1 MLKDSLEVRG
11 QRGFFIQEQEA
22 TERAGEQQQAGSFFR
37 DIQMRSQM
45 KNHLDFLFFSV
56 SFSPLLPAL
65 IANMKYRGRRK
76 VRAAAALQQQQRDIT
91 NICPRPETVVERDDV
106 IKGRRRGPELVGGP
120 SALLGE
126 QERKNLL
133 KSGKAS
139 SLHFLILASSK
150 YLWPHVC
157 TAQGHRAGDEGKKGL
172 SWQQL
177 DRRGPPD
184 QRGRRSRWS
193 CRSFKGLGWLR
204 KEGDTGISA
213 ILFLLH
219 TCRCAFQWWEGCGGK
234 RSQCISR
241 HQSYTQLRTTQLD
254 QHANLRCFCVH
265 WYSFAVSVQPG
276 NTITQLER
284 LMKWNKP
291 FSPEDGK

>member
-11 QRGFFIQEQEA
+11 QRGFFTQEQEA
-22 TERAGEQQQAGSFFR
+22 TDRAGEQQQAGSSFR

-45 KNHLDFLFFSV
+45 KNHLDFLFSLFLFLPS
-56 SFSPLLPAL
+56 SSSPPPPPSAL

-106 IKGRRRGPELVGGP
+106 IKGRRRGLELVGRSFGA
-120 SALLGE
+120 SGGAGE
-126 QERKNLL
+126 EKFVDEW
-133 KSGKAS
+133 KAS

-157 TAQGHRAGDEGKKGL
+157 TAQSHRAGDEGKKGL

-184 QRGRRSRWS
+184 QRGRRSRCS
-193 CRSFKGLGWLR
+193 CRNLKAWVVCARKG
-204 KEGDTGISA
+204 TSA
-213 ILFLLH
+213 SAQFFFYYTLAVV
-219 TCRCAFQWWEGCGGK
+219 RSSGG
-234 RSQCISR
+234 RIVGET
-241 HQSYTQLRTTQLD
+241 QS
-254 QHANLRCFCVH
+254 VH
-265 WYSFAVSVQPG
+265 
-276 NTITQLER
+276 
-284 LMKWNKP
+284 K
-291 FSPEDGK
+291 